1 MPDRV
6 ATEDDWD
13 DEGDD
18 CASDDDGEFPDDDD
32 EENDTFPCPSCREL
46 VHEQTERCPACGTYL
61 SEEDAR
67 PDRRPGWIVL
77 GITLAAMAVYF
88 WVTR

>member
-6 ATEDDWD
+6 AAEDDWE

-18 CASDDDGEFPDDDD
+18 CASDDDDEFPDDE

-46 VHEQTERCPACGTYL
+46 VHEQTERCPACGTYI

-77 GITLAAMAVYF
+77 GITLAAMAVYY